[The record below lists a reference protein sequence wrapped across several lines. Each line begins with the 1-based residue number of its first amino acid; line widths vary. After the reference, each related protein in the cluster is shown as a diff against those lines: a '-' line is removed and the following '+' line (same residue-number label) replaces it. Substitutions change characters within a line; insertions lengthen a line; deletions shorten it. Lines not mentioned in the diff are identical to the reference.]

1 MSLLQVDNI
10 STGYGNLNVIFDI
23 SIDVQENTIVT
34 LLGSNG
40 SGKSTILKA
49 ICGIL
54 KITGGEILFLE
65 KRISRIS
72 SRQRVNMGISLVPE
86 GRYVFP
92 YLSVKENLRVG
103 ALTKRA
109 KPHFEQNINR
119 VHMLFPRLKER
130 WNQPAGTL
138 SGGEQQMLAI
148 GRALMSNP
156 ALLMLDEPSLGLAP
170 ILVKELFESIK
181 EINRQGTTILLC
193 EQNVHKSL
201 QICHSGY
208 VLENGRIALIGDS
221 SELLSN
227 SDLKKAYMGL

>member
-1 MSLLQVDNI
+1 
-10 STGYGNLNVIFDI
+10 
-23 SIDVQENTIVT
+23 
-34 LLGSNG
+34 LGSNG

-49 ICGIL
+49 ICGVL
-54 KITGGEILFLE
+54 KITHGEIYFSE
-65 KRISRIS
+65 KRIGKIKSRG
-72 SRQRVNMGISLVPE
+72 RVNMGISLVPE

-109 KPHFEQNINR
+109 KPHFKKNIER
-119 VHMLFPRLKER
+119 VNILFPRLKER
-130 WNQPAGTL
+130 WNQAAGTL

-148 GRALMSNP
+148 GRALMANP
-156 ALLMLDEPSLGLAP
+156 ILLMLDEPSLGLAP
-170 ILVKELFESIK
+170 IPVKELFESIV

-208 VLENGRIALIGDS
+208 VLENGKVALFGDS
-221 SELLSN
+221 SKLLSN
-227 SDLKKAYMGL
+227 SDLKRAYMGL